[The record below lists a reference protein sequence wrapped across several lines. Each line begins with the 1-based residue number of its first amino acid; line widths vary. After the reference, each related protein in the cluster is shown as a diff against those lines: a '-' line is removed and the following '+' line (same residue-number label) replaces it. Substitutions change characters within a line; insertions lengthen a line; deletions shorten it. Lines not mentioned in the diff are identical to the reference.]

1 MSFIQRRFEVFECIY
16 FHVRCA
22 LACSGPLKTL
32 VNLASFCQNSFM
44 VRIYSYDYR
53 CKASLAPYLSAAR
66 IFCCG
71 LRGGVPTGGVEFAN
85 SKLASRQRASFI
97 AVHSAQL
104 FNFLA

>member
-1 MSFIQRRFEVFECIY
+1 MSFIQPCFEVFECID
-16 FHVRCA
+16 FHVYVRVGA
-22 LACSGPLKTL
+22 QRSLKTL
-32 VNLASFCQNSFM
+32 VNLASFCQNN
-44 VRIYSYDYR
+44 
-53 CKASLAPYLSAAR
+53 LPYKNIFLPNDAHNLHWHFRAAR

-71 LRGGVPTGGVEFAN
+71 LCGGVLTGGVEFAN